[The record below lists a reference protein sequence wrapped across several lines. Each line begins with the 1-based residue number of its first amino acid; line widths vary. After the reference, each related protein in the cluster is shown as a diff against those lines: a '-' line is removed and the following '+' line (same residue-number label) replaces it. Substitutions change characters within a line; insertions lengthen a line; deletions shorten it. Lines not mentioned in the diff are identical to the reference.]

1 MLRHECGQQCGGLG
15 RLLAAGGRGKPNL
28 TSFMRPTSAAPS
40 HWPVSTIHTVGR
52 KAGPGKQL
60 RYIMVFVA
68 ARFNLVN
75 YCSELQKR
83 KSHPTGVGDGE
94 LCMCS
99 HQPVAL
105 FGGSLLPLV
114 SSALPLICSSRSLI
128 LSQSPPPQ
136 TISPHQVFFL
146 HSHSSK
152 SRGLFFFFFLAAL
165 LTMINRC
172 WWSLPYTTSL
182 VKFRAA
188 LRLANLR
195 RGWARTRSVG
205 CRRGQVLG
213 RKGAPI
219 FGRLSG
225 SAGFGAAAGTK
236 AVGSV
241 RGTSQ
246 RALRGPGG
254 CREHASLR

>member
-1 MLRHECGQQCGGLG
+1 MRPPACSTLRRLTPSS
-15 RLLAAGGRGKPNL
+15 RLLCSATNL
-28 TSFMRPTSAAPS
+28 F
-40 HWPVSTIHTVGR
+40 
-52 KAGPGKQL
+52 Q
-60 RYIMVFVA
+60 
-68 ARFNLVN
+68 
-75 YCSELQKR
+75 
-83 KSHPTGVGDGE
+83 
-94 LCMCS
+94 
-99 HQPVAL
+99 
-105 FGGSLLPLV
+105 
-114 SSALPLICSSRSLI
+114 SLI
-128 LSQSPPPQ
+128 NTLSITPPPNNFTSPSVFPSLSQLKIQ
-136 TISPHQVFFL
+136 RT
-146 HSHSSK
+146 
-152 SRGLFFFFFLAAL
+152 FFFFLAAL

-225 SAGFGAAAGTK
+225 SAGFGAASRTE

-254 CREHASLR
+254 CREHASLRQVTFKNKYIYM

>member
-1 MLRHECGQQCGGLG
+1 
-15 RLLAAGGRGKPNL
+15 
-28 TSFMRPTSAAPS
+28 MRPTSAAPS

-105 FGGSLLPLV
+105 FSGSLLPLV

-128 LSQSPPPQ
+128 LSQSPPPPNNF
-136 TISPHQVFFL
+136 TSPSVFPSL
-146 HSHSSK
+146 SQLK
-152 SRGLFFFFFLAAL
+152 IQRTFFFFFPCSSSNNDKQMLVVFAL
-165 LTMINRC
+165 HNFPRKISGGPSPC
-172 WWSLPYTTSL
+172 EPEAG
-182 VKFRAA
+182 VGAHPQ
-188 LRLANLR
+188 
-195 RGWARTRSVG
+195 RGLQTW
-205 CRRGQVLG
+205 
-213 RKGAPI
+213 
-219 FGRLSG
+219 
-225 SAGFGAAAGTK
+225 AGFGVRRSPNIWEVERVRRVWGCVSDRSCGVCEGNLTASAAWP
-236 AVGSV
+236 
-241 RGTSQ
+241 RGV
-246 RALRGPGG
+246 PGA
-254 CREHASLR
+254 RESSLSNL

>member
-1 MLRHECGQQCGGLG
+1 
-15 RLLAAGGRGKPNL
+15 
-28 TSFMRPTSAAPS
+28 MRPTSAAPS

-105 FGGSLLPLV
+105 FSGSLLPLV

-128 LSQSPPPQ
+128 LSQSPPPPNNF
-136 TISPHQVFFL
+136 TSPSVFPSL
-146 HSHSSK
+146 SQLK
-152 SRGLFFFFFLAAL
+152 IQRTFFFFFLAAL

-213 RKGAPI
+213 CEGAPI

-225 SAGFGAAAGTK
+225 SAGFGAASRTE

>member
-1 MLRHECGQQCGGLG
+1 MQPPACSTLRWLAPSS
-15 RLLAAGGRGKPNL
+15 RLLCSATNL
-28 TSFMRPTSAAPS
+28 F
-40 HWPVSTIHTVGR
+40 
-52 KAGPGKQL
+52 Q
-60 RYIMVFVA
+60 
-68 ARFNLVN
+68 
-75 YCSELQKR
+75 
-83 KSHPTGVGDGE
+83 
-94 LCMCS
+94 
-99 HQPVAL
+99 
-105 FGGSLLPLV
+105 
-114 SSALPLICSSRSLI
+114 SLI
-128 LSQSPPPQ
+128 NTLSITPPPKQ
-136 TISPHQVFFL
+136 FHLTKCFSFTLTAQNPED
-146 HSHSSK
+146 
-152 SRGLFFFFFLAAL
+152 FFFFFLAAL

-225 SAGFGAAAGTK
+225 SAGFGAASRTE